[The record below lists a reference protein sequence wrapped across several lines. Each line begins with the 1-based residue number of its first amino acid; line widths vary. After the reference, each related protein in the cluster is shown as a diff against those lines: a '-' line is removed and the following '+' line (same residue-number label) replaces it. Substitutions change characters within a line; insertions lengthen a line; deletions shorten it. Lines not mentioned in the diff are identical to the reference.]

1 MSRAEQKTLPE
12 GDRSSIGFLKFFMR
26 AYPGRSALMIG
37 LLAFAGLLEGIG
49 VVTLL
54 PLLELV
60 TGSDPAEQSSLGR
73 IVEQA
78 FGRVGLEPSLGL
90 LLTLIV
96 LVMTAK
102 AAFLWLAMRQVGYTV
117 AQVTTD
123 LRMSLLRALM
133 GARWSYYASQST
145 GGFANAISSEAHR
158 ASAAYREGCSMVA
171 NALQIIVYLL
181 VAVLVSWQ
189 MAVGTVLIGAVF
201 LFLLRGFVRM
211 ARDAGEEQTVLM
223 RSLVGRLTDALR
235 GIKPIRAMAR
245 EGQIRPLLESETE
258 GLNEALR
265 RQVSAWEGLR
275 LFQEPT
281 LVILIS
287 LGLFGALT
295 LGGQP
300 FASVLVLAFVFY
312 RLMAQVNH
320 LQGRYQTLVVGESAF
335 WSIRDQIEDAESQR
349 EVTERNGRQA
359 TLRDSIR
366 LDKVSFSYGE
376 TPVLSNISLEVPAG
390 SFVALYGPSG
400 SGKTTIADLI
410 VGFHQPQSGQVL
422 VDGVSLSE
430 IDLVTW
436 RRGIGYVPQDSFL
449 FHDTIRRNVT
459 LGDPTIED
467 EDVEDAL
474 RAAGAWEFVST
485 RPEGL
490 DTVIGEAGGKLSGGQ
505 RQRVSIAR
513 ALVHR
518 PRLLILDEAT
528 AALDPRT
535 EAEILATIRALSGE
549 TTVLAISHQ
558 PALQDAA
565 DITYLLDRGRVAST
579 PEERVPV
586 AG

>member
-1 MSRAEQKTLPE
+1 MPNV
-12 GDRSSIGFLKFFMR
+12 DRSSIAFLKFFMR

-37 LLAFAGLLEGIG
+37 LLALAGLLEGIG
-49 VVTLL
+49 VVTML

-60 TGSDPAEQSSLGR
+60 TGGDPSEQSSLGR
-73 IVEQA
+73 MVDDTLA
-78 FGRVGLEPSLGL
+78 RVGLEPSLGL
-90 LLTLIV
+90 LLLMIV
-96 LVMTAK
+96 VTMTAK

-133 GARWSYYASQST
+133 GARWSYYTSQPT

-158 ASAAYREGCSMVA
+158 AASAYREGCSMVA
-171 NALQIIVYLL
+171 NALQILVYLG

-189 MAVGTVLIGAVF
+189 MAIGTVLIGSVF

-211 ARDAGEEQTVLM
+211 AREAGEDQTVLM

-245 EGQIRPLLESETE
+245 EAEIQPLLESETE

-265 RQVSAWEGLR
+265 RQVSAGEGLR

-281 LVILIS
+281 LVLLIS
-287 LGLFGALT
+287 VGLFAALT

-300 FASVLVLAFVFY
+300 FASVLVLAFIFY
-312 RLMAQVNH
+312 RLMSQVNH

-349 EVTERNGRQA
+349 EITERVGRPA
-359 TLRDSIR
+359 TLEQGIR
-366 LDKVSFSYGE
+366 LDQVSFAYGD
-376 TPVLSNISLEVPAG
+376 TPVLRDVSLEIPAG

-400 SGKTTIADLI
+400 TGKTTIADLI
-410 VGFHQPQSGQVL
+410 IGFHRPDSGRVL
-422 VDGVSLSE
+422 VDGVPLDE
-430 IDLVTW
+430 IDLIGW
-436 RRGIGYVPQDSFL
+436 RRGVGYVPQDSFL

-459 LGDPTIED
+459 LGDASITD
-467 EDVEDAL
+467 EEVEQAL
-474 RAAGAWEFVST
+474 RDAGAWEFVAT
-485 RPEGL
+485 RPEGIHA
-490 DTVIGEAGGKLSGGQ
+490 VIGEAGGKLSGGQ
-505 RQRVSIAR
+505 RQRISVAR

-535 EAEILATIRALSGE
+535 EAEILATIKELSGK

-558 PALQDAA
+558 PALRDAA
-565 DITYLLDRGRVAST
+565 EVVYLLDHGELNPD
-579 PEERVPV
+579 PEW
-586 AG
+586 AGSPAATGSR